1 MERQIRML
9 ATGFLILFGL
19 LALNVNYIQVI
30 EARDLANNPANKRLL
45 IQEYDVQR
53 GQILGADGRTVI
65 ATSEETGGALKY
77 LRRYPGEELYA
88 QLSGYYS
95 FVFGRSALEQGYN
108 DELSGRAPEV
118 ALQTFVDEV
127 LGRDRRGASLVLTID
142 PRLQQTAAAGL
153 GDRPG
158 AVAAINPQTG
168 EVLALVSNP
177 SFDPNVLSSHDGKA
191 IRKAWN
197 RLNADPDKPL
207 LSKASEDFFPPGS
220 TFKIVVAAAALENG
234 IAPDTNFPNPPELDL
249 PQTTETLENFGGD
262 HCLGGAS
269 EVTLAEALQVSCNV
283 VFAEIGL
290 ELGAER
296 LAEQA
301 RAFGFSGDIPFDH
314 DLRFEEGS
322 FPPAESF
329 AQDLPGVAFSAI
341 GQKDV
346 RTNVLHLALIG
357 GSIGNGGVMMEPKVV
372 REVRDPTGRIVRRL
386 QPEAFGQ
393 PMSAQNAAALT
404 QMMQAV
410 VESGTGTAAQISGLS
425 VAGKT
430 GTAQNPG
437 GDPHTWFVAFAPAE
451 QPTIAVAV
459 VVLNGGDLGSEATG
473 GAVAAPIAR
482 TVMEEALTSG

>member
-1 MERQIRML
+1 MERQIRVV

-19 LALNVNYIQVI
+19 LGLNINYIQVI
-30 EARDLANNPANKRLL
+30 ASSDLANNPANKRLL

-53 GQILGADGRTVI
+53 GQILAADRRTVI
-65 ATSEETGGALKY
+65 ATSEETEGALKY
-77 LRRYPGEELYA
+77 LRRYPQGRLYA
-88 QLSGYYS
+88 HMSGYYS
-95 FVFGRSALEQGYN
+95 FVFGRSKLEQGYN

-142 PRLQQTAAAGL
+142 PRLQQTAAQSL

-158 AVAAINPQTG
+158 AVAAVNPQTG
-168 EVLALVSNP
+168 EVLALVANP
-177 SFDPNVLSSHDGKA
+177 SFDPNVLSSHDGKT
-191 IRKAWN
+191 IRKAWK

-207 LSKASEDFFPPGS
+207 LSAATDDFFPPGS
-220 TFKIVVAAAALENG
+220 TFKILVAAAALQNG
-234 IAPDTNFPNPPELDL
+234 MRPETTFPNPPELDL
-249 PQTTETLENFGGD
+249 PQTTRTLENFGGD

-269 EVTLAEALQVSCNV
+269 EVTLAQALEVSCNV

-290 ELGAER
+290 NLGAEK

-301 RAFGFSGDIPFDH
+301 RAFGFSGDIPFDKG
-314 DLRFEEGS
+314 LPFQEGN
-322 FPPAESF
+322 FPPAEAF
-329 AQDLPGVAFSAI
+329 AEDLPGVAFSAI

-346 RTNVLHLALIG
+346 RVNVLHMALMAG
-357 GSIGNGGVMMEPKVV
+357 AIGNGGVMMEPKLVQ
-372 REVRDPTGRIVRRL
+372 EVRDPTGRIVRRL
-386 QPEAFGQ
+386 RPQAFGE
-393 PMSAQNAAALT
+393 PLSPENAGALT

-410 VESGTGTAAQISGLS
+410 VESGTGTAAQISGVA

-437 GDPHTWFVAFAPAE
+437 GDPHAWFVSFAPAE

-473 GAVAAPIAR
+473 GAIAAPIAR
-482 TVMEEALTSG
+482 TVMEEALTS

>member
-1 MERQIRML
+1 MERQIRLL

-19 LALNVNYIQVI
+19 LGLNINYIQVI
-30 EARDLANNPANKRLL
+30 AASDLANNPANKRLL

-65 ATSEETGGALKY
+65 ATSEETKGALKY
-77 LRRYPGEELYA
+77 LRRYPLGPLYSH
-88 QLSGYYS
+88 LSGYYS
-95 FVFGRSALEQGYN
+95 FVFGRSELEQSYN

-142 PRLQQTAAAGL
+142 PQLQQAADTGL

-168 EVLALVSNP
+168 EVLALVANP
-177 SFDPNVLSSHDGKA
+177 SFDPNVLSSHDGKS
-191 IRKAWN
+191 IRNAWN
-197 RLNADPDKPL
+197 RLNADPAKPL
-207 LSKASEDFFPPGS
+207 LSAASDDFFPPGS
-220 TFKIVVAAAALENG
+220 TFKILVAAAALEDG
-234 IAPDTNFPNPPELDL
+234 MTPDSSFPNPPELDL

-269 EVTLAEALQVSCNV
+269 EVTLAQALEVSCNV

-290 ELGAER
+290 ELGAEK
-296 LAEQA
+296 LADQA
-301 RAFGFSGDIPFDH
+301 RAFGLSGDIPFDIS
-314 DLRFEEGS
+314 FQEGN
-322 FPPAESF
+322 FPPAEAF
-329 AQDLPGVAFSAI
+329 AEDLPGVAFSAI

-346 RTNVLHLALIG
+346 RLNVLHMALIAG
-357 GSIGNGGVMMEPKVV
+357 AIGNGGVMMEPRLVK
-372 REVRDPTGRIVRRL
+372 EVRDPTGRIVRRL
-386 QPEAFGQ
+386 QPKSFGA
-393 PMSAQNAAALT
+393 PLSPENAGALT

-410 VESGTGTAAQISGLS
+410 VESGTGTAAQIPGVT

-437 GDPHTWFVAFAPAE
+437 GDPHAWFTAFAPAE
-451 QPTIAVAV
+451 QPTVAVAV

-482 TVMEEALTSG
+482 TVMEEALTAP

>member
-1 MERQIRML
+1 MERQIRL
-9 ATGFLILFGL
+9 VATGFLILFGL
-19 LALNVNYIQVI
+19 LGLNINYIQVI
-30 EARDLANNPANKRLL
+30 AASDLANNPANKRLL

-53 GQILGADGRTVI
+53 GQILGSDGRTVI
-65 ATSEETGGALKY
+65 ATSEETEGALKY
-77 LRRYPGEELYA
+77 LRRYPLGPLYA
-88 QLSGYYS
+88 HLSGYYS
-95 FVFGRSALEQGYN
+95 FVFGRSELEQSYN

-142 PRLQQTAAAGL
+142 PQLQQAAAAGL
-153 GDRPG
+153 GERQG

-168 EVLALVSNP
+168 EVLALVANP

-197 RLNADPDKPL
+197 RLNADPEKPL
-207 LSKASEDFFPPGS
+207 LSAASDDFFPPGS

-234 IAPDTNFPNPPELDL
+234 ITPDTTFPNPPELDL

-269 EVTLAEALQVSCNV
+269 EVTLAEALEVSCNV
-283 VFAEIGL
+283 VFAEVGL

-301 RAFGFSGDIPFDH
+301 RAFGFSGDIPFDIP
-314 DLRFEEGS
+314 FQEGN

-329 AQDLPGVAFSAI
+329 ADDLPGVAFSAI

-346 RTNVLHLALIG
+346 RVNALHMALIAG
-357 GSIGNGGVMMEPKVV
+357 AIGNGGVMMEPKLVQ
-372 REVRDPTGRIVRRL
+372 EVRDPTGRIVRRL
-386 QPEAFGQ
+386 RPQSFGEPLSPE
-393 PMSAQNAAALT
+393 NAGALT
-404 QMMQAV
+404 RMMQAV
-410 VESGTGTAAQISGLS
+410 VESGTGTAAQISGVS

-437 GDPHTWFVAFAPAE
+437 GDPHAWFVAFAPAE
-451 QPTIAVAV
+451 HPTVAVAV

-482 TVMEEALTSG
+482 TVMEEALTSP